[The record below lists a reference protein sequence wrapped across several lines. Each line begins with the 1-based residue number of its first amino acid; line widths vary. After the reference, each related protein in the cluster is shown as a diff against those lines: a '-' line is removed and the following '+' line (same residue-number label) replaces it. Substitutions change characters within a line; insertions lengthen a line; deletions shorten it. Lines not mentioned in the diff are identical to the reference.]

1 MLTHDAKQLTI
12 RRFTNLLDGSIIP
25 RASVSMIIDYY
36 EALKNGSSPVV
47 KQHCS
52 ITDNFRNEEIAEIEE
67 EQDIEDTA
75 VEHFMRLYS
84 NCK

>member
-1 MLTHDAKQLTI
+1 MRMSNPRQDTI

-25 RASVSMIIDYY
+25 RASVSQIIDYY
-36 EALKNGSSPVV
+36 EALKNGSNPTV

-67 EQDIEDTA
+67 EEDIEETA
-75 VEHFMRLYS
+75 VEHFMRLYG
-84 NCK
+84 NYK